1 MKAMWKGT
9 ITFALISIPVKLYTA
24 TKKKDISFHLL
35 HKADS
40 SPIEYKRFCVA
51 EDKEVGWDDIVRGYE
66 YQKKKFITLSE
77 EELEKLPQEASRT
90 IDIQGFV
97 DHNQIDP
104 IYFNKSYY
112 MEPAPEAVKPYALLR
127 EAMKKSG
134 KLALSRFT
142 LREKEH
148 MCVIR
153 LEGDVL
159 LLETLFYADE
169 IQSSETLSVPGEA
182 GLNEA
187 EVNLARELINRFT
200 VPFRPQEYKDTY
212 REALMKL
219 IQAKLEGKE
228 IAIPAPPKPAKVVN
242 LMDALRKSLEK
253 TAGVPSPGQKAIMEA
268 QKPEVKEVPK
278 PKLERKRREK
288 VHT

>member
-24 TKKKDISFHLL
+24 TKKRDISFRLL
-35 HKADS
+35 HKTDS

-51 EDKEVGWDDIVRGYE
+51 EDREVGWEDIVRGYE
-66 YQKKKFITLSE
+66 YQKKKFVIITDQ
-77 EELEKLPQEASRT
+77 ELEKLPQEASKT
-90 IDIQGFV
+90 INIQGFV
-97 DHNQIDP
+97 DEGDIDP
-104 IYFNKSYY
+104 IYFNKAYY
-112 MEPAPEAVKPYALLR
+112 LEPAPEAARPYALLR

-134 KLALSRFT
+134 KLALARFT

-148 MCVIR
+148 MCILR

-159 LLETLFYADE
+159 LLETLYYADE
-169 IQSSETLSVPGEA
+169 IQSPEALSVPAEA

-187 EVNLARELINRFT
+187 EVSLAQELINRFT

-212 REALMKL
+212 REALMKV
-219 IQAKLEGKE
+219 IQAKTEGKE
-228 IAIPAPPKPAKVVN
+228 IVIPAPPKPAKVIN

-253 TAGVPSPGQKAIMEA
+253 TAGVQAPGEKAIHRA
-268 QKPEVKEVPK
+268 QRPEVKEAEK
-278 PKLERKRREK
+278 PRPERKRKEK